1 MTITRNN
8 HYVPQWYQK
17 GFTVERANE
26 LCHLSNKEVMLP
38 NGNVRKL
45 SSKKWYT
52 SAQCFYQKDLY
63 STFLC
68 SEISDEIEQKL
79 FGDIDGAGALAVKAY
94 LTNDQSEWHNHFQN
108 LFFYLDAQK
117 IRTPKGLDWIKS
129 HYPKLSQNQLMIE
142 MQSIR
147 RLHCTLW
154 IEGIRELVSAEDS
167 DVKFITSDHP
177 VTVYNYACPPDSG
190 QCSYPNDPDISLKG
204 TQTIFPLDKNRCL
217 ILTNQEYAQNPDT
230 IDPLEQRT
238 NPTKTRSSLVSTVD
252 FINHRK
258 LNSDEVSQINYIIK
272 EQSKESVAAGSV
284 DWLYPEKSVDI
295 PWADLRH
302 VLFPPSQGFTTEIL
316 AKFNDGSVYYQ
327 DAFGRKQ
334 SDDSFLKKDI
344 NESEL
349 LRNDK
354 CGCGSGKKY
363 KKCCVNTPKDKRTS
377 WSVLSI
383 RERNLALCNAIR
395 DVLGIDD
402 GKTWDDVRKEMSDS
416 QISEIYNFY
425 VLLWPVDTEIY
436 SLLPSPDKKFRALY
450 SGLIDIKSIVRNVLN
465 IASHFDEFLIQH
477 PFIYSK
483 HAKPEISPV
492 ENPNNY
498 RYQALKDFYFMLV
511 LEPFIA
517 LGLVNIVP
525 DLSVFDRSLCSEYL
539 KMAESRKG
547 QVISQKEQKLFNRM
561 MDEDFFNISYKMPNP
576 TRSSFLLGL
585 FPYLD
590 AERLAEVC
598 EYLDEKS
605 KTDPLIPLQD
615 MTSGSSAQYMGFSM
629 LPNYEMSLFTAQ
641 VTGSVIVTDSESR
654 WMEFELAQHRGNGIA
669 HYPWKPVYESINKIP
684 LDSQVTETFV
694 KSSNNN
700 YVKFRNCLKAVN
712 ALVSNNNQNIETIS
726 KWKAEAIDCED
737 KVLREVTD
745 TANIKILAPEG
756 GFYDT
761 NVQRLLLKSNCQ
773 HSLDKVDS
781 VYYVTS

>member
-1 MTITRNN
+1 
-8 HYVPQWYQK
+8 
-17 GFTVERANE
+17 
-26 LCHLSNKEVMLP
+26 
-38 NGNVRKL
+38 
-45 SSKKWYT
+45 
-52 SAQCFYQKDLY
+52 
-63 STFLC
+63 
-68 SEISDEIEQKL
+68 
-79 FGDIDGAGALAVKAY
+79 
-94 LTNDQSEWHNHFQN
+94 
-108 LFFYLDAQK
+108 
-117 IRTPKGLDWIKS
+117 
-129 HYPKLSQNQLMIE
+129 
-142 MQSIR
+142 
-147 RLHCTLW
+147 
-154 IEGIRELVSAEDS
+154 
-167 DVKFITSDHP
+167 
-177 VTVYNYACPPDSG
+177 
-190 QCSYPNDPDISLKG
+190 
-204 TQTIFPLDKNRCL
+204 
-217 ILTNQEYAQNPDT
+217 
-230 IDPLEQRT
+230 
-238 NPTKTRSSLVSTVD
+238 
-252 FINHRK
+252 
-258 LNSDEVSQINYIIK
+258 
-272 EQSKESVAAGSV
+272 
-284 DWLYPEKSVDI
+284 
-295 PWADLRH
+295 
-302 VLFPPSQGFTTEIL
+302 
-316 AKFNDGSVYYQ
+316 
-327 DAFGRKQ
+327 
-334 SDDSFLKKDI
+334 
-344 NESEL
+344 
-349 LRNDK
+349 
-354 CGCGSGKKY
+354 
-363 KKCCVNTPKDKRTS
+363 
-377 WSVLSI
+377 
-383 RERNLALCNAIR
+383 
-395 DVLGIDD
+395 
-402 GKTWDDVRKEMSDS
+402 
-416 QISEIYNFY
+416 
-425 VLLWPVDTEIY
+425 
-436 SLLPSPDKKFRALY
+436 
-450 SGLIDIKSIVRNVLN
+450 
-465 IASHFDEFLIQH
+465 
-477 PFIYSK
+477 
-483 HAKPEISPV
+483 
-492 ENPNNY
+492 
-498 RYQALKDFYFMLV
+498 MLV

-654 WMEFELAQHRGNGIA
+654 WMEFQLAQHRGNGIA

-684 LDSQVTETFV
+684 LDSQVTETLV